1 MMTNDKWFYPDG
13 TVYVERHILHRD
25 GWNDMRIR
33 KILGDWEYLA
43 YTSANF
49 DERWEKLPQTEEQ
62 ILEQIE
68 KYGVKD
74 E

>member
-1 MMTNDKWFYPDG
+1 MIDDRFNSNG
-13 TVYVERHILHRD
+13 TINIQRHTLRKD
-25 GWNDMRIR
+25 GWNDMMIR